1 MSAPTIYKIE
11 SADVWAQAQVVGSY
25 AGSALDRA
33 DGYIHFST
41 AKQAEATLHKWFAGR
56 KGLIVAAI
64 DVAKLGAPLLYEP
77 ARGGDLF
84 PHLYA
89 ALPMSAVRWTRAIR
103 DLPDGGHAMDPLEA

>member
-1 MSAPTIYKIE
+1 MSAALIYKIE
-11 SADVWAQAQVVGSY
+11 SAAIWAEAVAAGSY

-41 AKQAEATLHKWFAGR
+41 AKQAEATLVKWFAGR
-56 KGLIVAAI
+56 KDLIVAAI
-64 DVAKLGAPLLYEP
+64 DATALGDALRHEP

-89 ALPMSAVRWTRAIR
+89 TLPMSAVRWTRAIR
-103 DLPDGGHAMDPLEA
+103 DLPDGGHAMDRLEA